1 MYSSLGQPGVMNLND
16 RVKLSERTRS
26 AGSAYVIHDGSASLG
41 FGKKMMINNL
51 Y

>member
-1 MYSSLGQPGVMNLND
+1 MNLND

-26 AGSAYVIHDGSASLG
+26 VGSAYVIHNGSTSLG
-41 FGKKMMINNL
+41 FGEKMINNL